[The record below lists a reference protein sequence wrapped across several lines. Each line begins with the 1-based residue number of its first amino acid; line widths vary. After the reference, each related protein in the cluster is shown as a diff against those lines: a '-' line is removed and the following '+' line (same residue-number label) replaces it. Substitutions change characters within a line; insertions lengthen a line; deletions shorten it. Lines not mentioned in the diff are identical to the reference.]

1 MTVRTVRGSVELEE
15 AYKMTLATVIVSYVV
30 AVGVVCCVGCGSC
43 CVWIGGGMMSRGK
56 EK

>member
-1 MTVRTVRGSVELEE
+1 
-15 AYKMTLATVIVSYVV
+15 MTLATVIVSYVV